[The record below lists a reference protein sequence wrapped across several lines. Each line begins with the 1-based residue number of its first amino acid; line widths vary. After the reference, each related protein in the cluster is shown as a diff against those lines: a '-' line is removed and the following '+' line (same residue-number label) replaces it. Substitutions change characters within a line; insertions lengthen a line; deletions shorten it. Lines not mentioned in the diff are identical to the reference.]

1 MMGNDLSRWCRVGGA
16 WVALMVLSASTG
28 ATGCTGNIGDADG
41 IDPSAQAAV
50 GSPDFRRLSPLEV
63 EQTIDDVLAEFDIA
77 EPAEDL
83 LLAPPDVRHT
93 FSNTADSGNFT
104 TGQIQNIMAWAES
117 VSLVF
122 SQNVDTALGC
132 TPSSSWD
139 DCASD
144 FASRI
149 GRLTFRRPLD
159 AEDLAVFQT
168 VYEDVTL
175 QAEDPARDGV
185 RAIVELA
192 LESPEFWYLSNQT
205 RPDSQRL
212 TSHAVAGR
220 LSYYLWGTMP
230 DAELRDAADRDE
242 LQTPEQIRAQAGRML
257 DDPRAEAIITRFH
270 REWLHLSPA
279 TTLAKDT
286 ERYPSF
292 DQDLAADMDREFDR
306 FVQRQVSEGNVVDL
320 LSSRESSV
328 NSRMESLYGLD
339 ASASGPEDWVWRELG
354 PERGGILTRPLFLAN
369 TAGLGESALIHRG
382 VAVIE
387 NYFCKTLAVPDDV
400 SDEAVE
406 VAPDAT
412 SGKMA
417 GVENRAAKAR
427 CAGCHSTID
436 PIGVSFEVF
445 DAIGGFRTSYPD
457 GIDIAPAGE
466 IAAGLI
472 VEEQVPYETSADLM
486 DQLATR
492 PDVQACYAS
501 KWLEWSTGRRPT
513 SSQRQEVERLAEQG
527 QLSIRALLLEVATS
541 PLLTHR
547 EDF

>member
-1 MMGNDLSRWCRVGGA
+1 
-16 WVALMVLSASTG
+16 MVLSASTG

-41 IDPSAQAAV
+41 IDPTAQTTV
-50 GSPDFRRLSPLEV
+50 GSPDFRRLSPLEI
-63 EQTIDDVLAEFDIA
+63 EQTIDDVLADFDIA
-77 EPAEDL
+77 EPAEEL

-93 FSNTADSGNFT
+93 FSNTAESGNFT

-122 SQNVDTALGC
+122 SQNIDTALGC
-132 TPSSSWD
+132 TPTPSWD
-139 DCASD
+139 DCVSD
-144 FASRI
+144 FASRF

-168 VYEDVTL
+168 VYEDVAL

-205 RPDSQRL
+205 QPDSQRL
-212 TSHAVAGR
+212 TPHAVAGR

-230 DAELRDAADRDE
+230 DAELRDAADRGE

-279 TTLAKDT
+279 TSLAKDT

-292 DQDLAADMDREFDR
+292 DQDLAADMDREFDQ
-306 FVQRQVSEGNVVDL
+306 FVQRQVSEGNVADL

-328 NSRMESLYGLD
+328 NTRMESLYGLET
-339 ASASGPEDWVWRELG
+339 SASGPEDWVWRELG

-400 SDEAVE
+400 SDEVVE

-417 GVENRAAKAR
+417 GVENRASKAR

-457 GIDIAPAGE
+457 GVDIAPAGE

-472 VEEQVPYETSADLM
+472 VDEQVPYETSADLM
-486 DQLATR
+486 ERLATR

-501 KWLEWSTGRRPT
+501 KWLEWSTGRTPT
-513 SSQRQEVERLAEQG
+513 SAQRHEVERLAEQG
-527 QLSIRALLLEVATS
+527 QVSIRALLLEVATS